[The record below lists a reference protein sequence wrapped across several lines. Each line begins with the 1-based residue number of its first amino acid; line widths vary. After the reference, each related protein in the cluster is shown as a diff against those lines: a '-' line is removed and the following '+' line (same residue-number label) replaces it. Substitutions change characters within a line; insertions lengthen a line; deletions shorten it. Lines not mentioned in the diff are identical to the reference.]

1 MTPAGKIEPQPW
13 MTAPEARAVVAALT
27 ADGAELRF
35 VGGCVRDALA
45 ERPVTDVDLATPEP
59 PERVVALLERAGL
72 KAVPTGI
79 AHGTITAVSGGMPFE
94 VTTLREDVETYG
106 RHAKVAFTDDWVADA
121 ARRDFT
127 INALSCSPE
136 GLLYDP
142 FGGLEDLEAGRVR
155 FVGDARTRI
164 REDTLRLLRFFRFQ
178 AHYGRGPPDLDGLAA
193 AGDLAPH
200 LATLSGERIR
210 NELLRLLAAPDPVP
224 VLDLMLAR
232 NVLAP
237 VLPEARDQ
245 ERLAALLHARPPE
258 LHQDPVLR
266 LAALLATDRA
276 GAEGVAQRLRLSRD
290 QRERLA
296 DLADPPAGLAVGIA
310 PRALRRLLYRLGAA
324 RVRDLVL
331 LDWAGRGS
339 GSQGP
344 GHGLL
349 DEALEEVARWQPKAL
364 PVQGRDLKN
373 LGLPTGPDVGR
384 LLAQV
389 EDWWIAQDFHPDR
402 KACLERLKKMVSE
415 SNN

>member
-13 MTAPEARAVVAALT
+13 MTAPETRALVAALS

-45 ERPVTDVDLATPEP
+45 ERPVTDVDLATAEP
-59 PERVVALLERAGL
+59 PERVIALLERAGL

-79 AHGTITAVSGGMPFE
+79 EHGTITAVSGGMPFE
-94 VTTLREDVETYG
+94 VTTLREDVETDG
-106 RHAKVAFTDDWVADA
+106 RRAKVAFTDDWVADA

-142 FGGLEDLEAGRVR
+142 FGGLKDLDAGRVR
-155 FVGDARTRI
+155 FVGDARARI
-164 REDTLRLLRFFRFQ
+164 REDTLRLLRFFRFH
-178 AHYGRGPPDLDGLAA
+178 AHYGRGAPNLEGVAA
-193 AGDLAPH
+193 ASDLAPK
-200 LATLSGERIR
+200 LASLSGERIR
-210 NELLRLLAAPDPVP
+210 NELFRLLAAPDPVP

-232 NVLAP
+232 DVLAP
-237 VLPEARDQ
+237 VLPEARNQ
-245 ERLAALLHARPPE
+245 ERLAALLHAGPPE
-258 LHQDPVLR
+258 LHEDPVLR

-276 GAEGVAQRLRLSRD
+276 GAEKVAQRLRLSRD

-296 DLADPPAGLAVGIA
+296 DLSDPPAELAAGIA
-310 PRALRRLLYRLGAA
+310 PRALRRLLYGLGAA

-331 LDWAGRGS
+331 LDWAGRRSAG
-339 GSQGP
+339 QRP

-349 DEALEEVARWQPKAL
+349 DEALKEVQVWQPKSL
-364 PVQGRDLKN
+364 PVQGRDLKK
-373 LGLPTGPDVGR
+373 LGVPTGPKVGR

-389 EDWWIAQDFHPDR
+389 EDWWIAEDFRPDR
-402 KACLERLKKMVSE
+402 QACLERLHQLAGR
-415 SNN
+415 